1 MITQPITTDRLLI
14 RSFVDDD
21 GTAVHAYMSNPTVM
35 AYIPDGV
42 MTETQAQDFV
52 RKNQQADTV
61 TAYALLLKAEQ
72 TLIGHLVFHPW
83 FAPRTYEIGWILHP
97 AYHRQGYASE
107 AAAALL
113 RYGFETIHLHRI
125 IATCQPENP
134 ASHGVMEKIGMRR
147 EGHFQQCIYRGDD
160 HWWDE
165 YFYAMLAREWEQ
177 RRQSDTST
185 ERKN

>member
-1 MITQPITTDRLLI
+1 MITQPIETERLRI
-14 RSFVDDD
+14 RPFQDEDWA
-21 GTAVHAYMSNPTVM
+21 AVYAYTSNPAVM
-35 AYIPDGV
+35 AYIPEGV
-42 MTETQAQDFV
+42 MTEAQAQEFV
-52 RKNQQADTV
+52 HKQQQADSI
-61 TAYALLLKAEQ
+61 TAYALLRKGDQ
-72 TLIGHLVFHPW
+72 QFIGHMIFHPW

-113 RYGFETIHLHRI
+113 HYGFDTMKLHRI

-134 ASHGVMEKIGMRR
+134 ASYWVMEKIGMRR

-160 HWWDE
+160 YWWDE
-165 YFYAMLAREWEQ
+165 YFYAMLAHEWEQ
-177 RRQSDTST
+177 RRQSGAST

>member
-1 MITQPITTDRLLI
+1 MIIQPVATERLLI
-14 RSFVDDD
+14 RPFRDDD
-21 GTAVHAYMSNPTVM
+21 WTVVYQYTSNPAVM
-35 AYIPDGV
+35 AYIPEGI
-42 MTETQAQDFV
+42 MTEAQAQEFV
-52 RKNQQADTV
+52 HRNQQADSV
-61 TAYALLLKAEQ
+61 TAYGLLLKAEQ
-72 TLIGHLVFHPW
+72 TLIGHMIYHPW
-83 FAPRTYEIGWILHP
+83 FAPRTYEIGWVLHP

-113 RYGFETIHLHRI
+113 RYGFETMGLHRI

-134 ASHGVMEKIGMRR
+134 ASYGVMEKIGMRR
-147 EGHFQQCIYRGDD
+147 EGHFQQCIYRGGE

-177 RRQSDTST
+177 RRQASAST